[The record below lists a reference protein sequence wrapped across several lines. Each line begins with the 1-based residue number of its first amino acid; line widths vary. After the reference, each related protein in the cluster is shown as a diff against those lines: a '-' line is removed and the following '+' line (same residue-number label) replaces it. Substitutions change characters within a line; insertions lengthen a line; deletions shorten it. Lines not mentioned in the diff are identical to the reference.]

1 MKAKVHKMEN
11 RSRTEEVEKEFC
23 FDIGTTI
30 ESSGLFHKNSAFI
43 PVLTILSG
51 PALGKEIPLIH
62 KHLTLGRGSD
72 CDIMIPDPAVSRKHL
87 QISCRRILKNGHYPA
102 LKVVL
107 RDLGSRNGTQLNYA
121 RVRRAVLKPGDK
133 ITLGRVIL
141 KYDHRDIAEQG
152 FYDEIY
158 RLATTDSLTALLNK
172 ASILRCLSE
181 EIAGS
186 ARYRRRVSVILVDV
200 DGFKSLNDLSGHLAG
215 DQILQSL
222 AHLFSSNLRKRDRVG
237 RFGGDEFLIVLP
249 ETGSKGAA
257 RLAERIRQ
265 MVEKSI
271 GRDLG
276 LPLSVTASMGVS
288 SGCAHKITPE
298 NLLEQ
303 SDVALYRAKALG
315 RNRIEIWGKSFS
327 TAGIS

>member
-1 MKAKVHKMEN
+1 VPKTMRNGGNLE
-11 RSRTEEVEKEFC
+11 TIEKEFC
-23 FDIGTTI
+23 FDTGSTI
-30 ESSGLFHKNSAFI
+30 QSSGLFHKDSAFI

-62 KHLTLGRGSD
+62 KHLTLGRGSE
-72 CDIMIPDPAVSRKHL
+72 CDIIIPDPAVSRKHL
-87 QISCRRILKNGHYPA
+87 QISCRRILKNGQHPA

-107 RDLGSRNGTQLNYA
+107 SDLGSRNGTQLNYVP
-121 RVRRAVLKPGDK
+121 VRRAVLKPGDK
-133 ITLGRVIL
+133 IFLGRVIL

-158 RLATTDSLTALLNK
+158 RLATTDSLTLLLNK

-181 EIAGS
+181 VIAGG
-186 ARYRRRVSVILVDV
+186 ARNRRRVSVVLVDI
-200 DGFKSLNDLSGHLAG
+200 DGFKSLNDLFGHLMG
-215 DQILQSL
+215 DRILQSL
-222 AHLFSSNLRKRDRVG
+222 ADLFRSNLRNRDRVG

-257 RLAERIRQ
+257 HLADRIRQ
-265 MVEKSI
+265 LMEKSV

-276 LPLSVTASMGVS
+276 LPVGVTASMGVA
-288 SGCAHKITPE
+288 SGCTQKINPE

-303 SDVALYRAKALG
+303 ADIALYRAKTLG
-315 RNRIEIWGKSFS
+315 RNRTEIWKKSLS
-327 TAGIS
+327 AARTS